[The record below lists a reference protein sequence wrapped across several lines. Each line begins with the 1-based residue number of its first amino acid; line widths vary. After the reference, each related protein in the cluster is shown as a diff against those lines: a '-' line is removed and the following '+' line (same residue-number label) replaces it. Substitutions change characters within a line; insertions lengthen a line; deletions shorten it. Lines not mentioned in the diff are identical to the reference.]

1 MFKRKLKDVY
11 TFEDRRLDEKSEA
24 IFNTR
29 YRLKEVAKEV
39 YQSQQVIMILPD
51 GADKVAEIEYCSKL
65 QYSLLAAIGAYDIAR
80 QDFNDYVNFVGEA
93 HQMAKALKPR
103 DRIRL
108 GNVSCTNW
116 YNKEKDKK
124 YYTFT
129 VFSYEFVSSYDSG
142 SGAAQQPAATSQ
154 SAAQSVADDDPF

>member
-1 MFKRKLKDVY
+1 MGFF
-11 TFEDRRLDEKSEA
+11 T
-24 IFNTR
+24 
-29 YRLKEVAKEV
+29 
-39 YQSQQVIMILPD
+39 
-51 GADKVAEIEYCSKL
+51 
-65 QYSLLAAIGAYDIAR
+65 GAYATVWRVEDKEKYTKVILSTSR
-80 QDFNDYVNFVGEA
+80 KNKETGEYETDFNDYVNFVGEA
-93 HQMAKALKPR
+93 HQMAKSLKPR

>member
-11 TFEDRRLDEKSEA
+11 TLEDRRLDEKSEA

-65 QYSLLAAIGAYDIAR
+65 QHSLLAAIGAYDIAR
-80 QDFNDYVNFVGEA
+80 QDFNDYV
-93 HQMAKALKPR
+93 KAVDKTQIHTVVNPITTTSHEILRNLFK
-103 DRIRL
+103 
-108 GNVSCTNW
+108 
-116 YNKEKDKK
+116 KDC
-124 YYTFT
+124 
-129 VFSYEFVSSYDSG
+129 
-142 SGAAQQPAATSQ
+142 
-154 SAAQSVADDDPF
+154 

>member
-1 MFKRKLKDVY
+1 MGFF
-11 TFEDRRLDEKSEA
+11 T
-24 IFNTR
+24 
-29 YRLKEVAKEV
+29 
-39 YQSQQVIMILPD
+39 
-51 GADKVAEIEYCSKL
+51 
-65 QYSLLAAIGAYDIAR
+65 GAYATVWRVEDKEKYTKVILSTSR
-80 QDFNDYVNFVGEA
+80 KNKETGEYETDFNDYVNFVGEA
-93 HQMAKALKPR
+93 HQMARSLKPR

-129 VFSYEFVSSYDSG
+129 VFSYEFISSYNPG